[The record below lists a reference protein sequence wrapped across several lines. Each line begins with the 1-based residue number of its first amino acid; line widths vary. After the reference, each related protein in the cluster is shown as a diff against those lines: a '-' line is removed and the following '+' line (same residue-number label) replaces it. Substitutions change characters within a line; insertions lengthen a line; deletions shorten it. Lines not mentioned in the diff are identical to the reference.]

1 MTAFRDKLA
10 AASARN
16 RSLLCVGL
24 DPDPT
29 RVPAPLRP
37 RRDWVTR
44 FHAGIIEATADL
56 VCAYKPNLAFYE
68 ALGAEGWTA
77 LRATLAL
84 IPPDIP
90 VLLDAKRGD
99 IGSSAARYAA
109 ALFDELGC
117 DAATV
122 CPYMGYDAVQ
132 PFLEYRDRG
141 VFVLVKTS
149 NPGAADFQDLPVA
162 CGETPRPLFAQVAAT
177 ALRWNRHGNLGLVVG
192 ATQPAA
198 LRVVRAIA
206 PDLPLLVPGVGAQRG
221 ELETAVREG
230 RDHHGG
236 GLLVAVSRAI
246 LYASAGAD
254 WQAAARTTAQA
265 LRDTIN
271 TLREA

>member
-1 MTAFRDKLA
+1 MSAFLDKLA
-10 AASARN
+10 AATARN
-16 RSLLCVGL
+16 HSLLCVGL

-29 RVPAPLRP
+29 RVPAPLRD
-37 RRDWVTR
+37 RADWVAR
-44 FHAGIIEATADL
+44 FNAGIIEATADL

-68 ALGAEGWTA
+68 ALGAGGMAA
-77 LRATLAL
+77 LRATLRA
-84 IPPDIP
+84 IPPEIP

-109 ALFDELGC
+109 ALFDELGA

-132 PFLEYRDRG
+132 PFLEYRERG

-149 NPGAADFQDLPVA
+149 NPGAADFQDLPVSV
-162 CGETPRPLFAQVAAT
+162 GGVTRPLFVQVAQT
-177 ALRWNRHGNLGLVVG
+177 ALGWNRHGNLGLVVG
-192 ATQPAA
+192 ATQPGAFHV
-198 LRVVRAIA
+198 LRELA
-206 PDLPLLVPGVGAQRG
+206 PDVPLLVPGVGAQRG

-230 RDHHGG
+230 RDRRGA

-246 LYASAGAD
+246 LYAANGAG
-254 WQAAARTTAQA
+254 WQAAARAAART